1 MNFNRE
7 TLEQLAKLND
17 DELTAELAKQIKI
30 KQENGT
36 LGELEKMLR
45 VITPFLSS
53 EQKNRL
59 AKIIKDAQE
68 QNQ

>member
-7 TLEQLAKLND
+7 TLEQLSKLND

>member
-7 TLEQLAKLND
+7 TLEQLSKLND
-17 DELTAELAKQIKI
+17 DELAAELAKQIKI
-30 KQENGT
+30 KKENGT

-45 VITPFLSS
+45 VITPFLSN
-53 EQKNRL
+53 EQKDRL
-59 AKIIKDAQE
+59 AKIIKEAQE

>member
-7 TLEQLAKLND
+7 TLEQLSKLND
-17 DELTAELAKQIKI
+17 DELTAELSKQIKI
-30 KQENGT
+30 KKENGT

-45 VITPFLSS
+45 VITPFLSN
-53 EQKNRL
+53 EQKSRL

-68 QNQ
+68 ENR

>member
-7 TLEQLAKLND
+7 TLEQLSKLSD
-17 DELTAELAKQIKI
+17 DELSAELAKQIKI
-30 KQENGT
+30 KKENGT

-68 QNQ
+68 QN

>member
-7 TLEQLAKLND
+7 TLEQLSKLND
-17 DELTAELAKQIKI
+17 DELTTELAKQIKI

>member
-7 TLEQLAKLND
+7 TLEQLSKLSD
-17 DELTAELAKQIKI
+17 DELSAELAKQIKI
-30 KQENGT
+30 KKENGT

-45 VITPFLSS
+45 VITPFLSN